1 MNKYKKLVSNTAIL
15 GIGTFASKLLV
26 FFLMPLYTRF
36 LTTAEYSTA
45 DLIMQTSNLLIP
57 LISLGICDAVFRYT
71 LDKNKYDRS
80 EVFSSG
86 FITLVFGALV
96 FAALTPI
103 LVHVPYFRGDTWL
116 IFLYVIA
123 SIFHSLCAQFVRAE
137 GKTALFAVQG
147 ILATSFTIGFNIL
160 FLVGFSM
167 KVTGYV
173 LSVILADFIC
183 TAFLLVYAKLY
194 RHIKIKSVKKGI
206 LKSMLKYSIPL
217 IPTTVF
223 WWATNVADR
232 YMVEHMR
239 GAAEN
244 GLYAVSYKIPTLLI
258 LLSGIFIEAWQFSA
272 VTEKGDGDS
281 EHSRFFGTIF
291 DSFQAIMY
299 IAGAFLIAFAKICT
313 LILVS
318 PEFYASWQFIPILSV
333 ATIFSSLVTFMGSV
347 YLVEKKSVLSFV
359 TSAIGAIINIVLN
372 LLLIPV
378 WGANGAALATFACYF
393 VVFIIR
399 ALNTRKYIRFNLHPI
414 KLTLNTII
422 VALQSAAM
430 IFEVK
435 GWILVQCSAILAIVI
450 INAKPIYMGVMKVFE
465 RKLKIKKRD

>member
-86 FITLVFGALV
+86 FVTLVFGALV

-103 LVHVPYFRGDTWL
+103 LIYVPYFGGDTWL

-123 SIFHSLCAQFVRAE
+123 SIFHSLCAQFVRAD
-137 GKTALFAVQG
+137 GKTALFAAQG
-147 ILATSFTIGFNIL
+147 ILATALTIAFNIL

-173 LSVILADFIC
+173 LSVILADIIC
-183 TAFLLVYAKLY
+183 TVFLLVYAKLY
-194 RHIKIKSVKKGI
+194 RHIKIRSVKKGI

-232 YMVEHMR
+232 YMVDHIC
-239 GAAEN
+239 GAEMN

-272 VTEKGDGDS
+272 VTERGDGES
-281 EHSRFFGTIF
+281 EHSRFFGVIF

-299 IAGAFLIAFAKICT
+299 IAGAFLVAFAKICT

-318 PEFYASWQFIPILSV
+318 PEFYDSWQFIPILSV

-359 TSAIGAIINIVLN
+359 TSAIGAAVNIILN

-399 ALNTRKYIRFNLHPI
+399 ALNARKYIRFDLHPI
-414 KLTLNTII
+414 KLTLNTVI

-430 IFEVK
+430 IFQVK
-435 GWILVQCSAILAIVI
+435 GWILIQCAAILAIVI

-465 RKLKIKKRD
+465 RKIKIKKRV